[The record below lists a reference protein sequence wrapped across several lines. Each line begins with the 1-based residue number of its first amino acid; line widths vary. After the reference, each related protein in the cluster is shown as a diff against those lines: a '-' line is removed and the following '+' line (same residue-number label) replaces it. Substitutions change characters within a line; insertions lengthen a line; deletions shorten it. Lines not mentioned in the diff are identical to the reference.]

1 MHWEAGL
8 SRPPRNSNTGGQ
20 FLHGEKTYGR
30 RPIRSR
36 SGRRLAAA
44 AGELYFTGGRLS
56 RGRKHMGQTLLVTAS
71 PLRGRGD
78 GQTNRRTDGHGRGA
92 KPLLLQRTET

>member
-1 MHWEAGL
+1 M
-8 SRPPRNSNTGGQ
+8 GG
-20 FLHGEKTYGR
+20 GR
-30 RPIRSR
+30 SAAV
-36 SGRRLAAA
+36 AAA
-44 AGELYFTGGRLS
+44 AWQPQRGNFISRGGRLS